1 MKACRVVVCLIAVM
15 MIAPL
20 VAYGQ
25 TSEVLSFNVP
35 FDFAVGKTVMPAGH
49 YVVQTDSRH
58 NFMLTIRNDHHS
70 AAVSTQTID
79 ASAGNGHSARLLFRR
94 FDGHYALA
102 EMWGDD
108 PTYGHAVPVVERGTG
123 TRMAKADVVEIKAG
137 Q

>member
-1 MKACRVVVCLIAVM
+1 M

-25 TSEVLSFNVP
+25 TSEVLTFNVP

-49 YVVQTDSRH
+49 YVVQTDARH
-58 NFMLTIRNDHHS
+58 NFMLTIRNEHHS
-70 AAVSTQTID
+70 AVTSTQTID
-79 ASAGNGHSARLLFRR
+79 SSAGNGHNARLLFRR
-94 FDGHYALA
+94 FDNHYALA

-108 PTYGHAVPVVERGTG
+108 QTYGHAVPVVERSNG
-123 TRMAKADVVEIKAG
+123 TRMAKADVVEVKAG